1 MNSLNMTEMP
11 ENTAFIIGNGASR
24 KSFDLMILRGK
35 GTVFGC
41 NALYR
46 DFSFSA
52 PKYVLPDYLIAID
65 DAITTEIESSDFP
78 SSRVIIPP
86 EDEKWEP
93 VELHWGRSA
102 TEDWNP
108 ARPRSN
114 AGMNAILEAIKK
126 DFTWLY
132 IFGFDSLVVDKG
144 IALSNLYDG
153 TECYGYDTRA
163 NLQDTRN
170 RMTFLAWVI
179 ERNEDVNFTFCYP
192 KETIDSGVY
201 LPQADNVSV
210 LNFDRLMSI
219 L

>member
-1 MNSLNMTEMP
+1 MSP
-11 ENTAFIIGNGASR
+11 ENTAYIIGNGASR
-24 KSFDLMILRGK
+24 QPFDLMILRGK

-46 DFSFSA
+46 DFSFTS
-52 PKYVLPDYLIAID
+52 PKYVLPDFLIAID

-86 EDEKWEP
+86 ENEKWEP

-102 TEDWNP
+102 TKDWNP

-126 DFTWLY
+126 GYGDLY
-132 IFGFDSLVVDKG
+132 ILGFDSLVVDNKV
-144 IALSNLYDG
+144 ALSNLYDG
-153 TECYGYDTRA
+153 TDCYGYDTRA

-170 RMTFLAWVI
+170 RMTFLGWVI
-179 ERNEDVNFTFCYP
+179 EKNPDTHFTFCYP
-192 KETIDSGVY
+192 KEMIDSGVY
-201 LPQADNVSV
+201 LPQAPNVSIS
-210 LNFDRLMSI
+210 NFDEMMSK

>member
-1 MNSLNMTEMP
+1 MMSP
-11 ENTAFIIGNGASR
+11 ENTAYIIGNGASR
-24 KSFDLMILRGK
+24 QPFDLMILRGK

-46 DFSFSA
+46 DFSSTS
-52 PKYVLPDYLIAID
+52 PKYVLPDFLVAID
-65 DAITTEIESSDFP
+65 EAITTEIESSDFP
-78 SSRVIIPP
+78 SKRVIIPP
-86 EDEKWEP
+86 ENEKWEP

-126 DFTWLY
+126 GYSDIY
-132 IFGFDSLVVDKG
+132 IFGFDSLVVDNKV
-144 IALSNLYDG
+144 ALSNLYDG
-153 TECYGYDTRA
+153 TDCYGYDTRA

-170 RMTFLAWVI
+170 RMTFLGWVI
-179 ERNEDVNFTFCYP
+179 EKNPDTHFTFCYP
-192 KETIDSGVY
+192 KDMIDSGVY
-201 LPQADNVSV
+201 LPQAPNVSIS
-210 LNFDRLMSI
+210 NFDEMMSK

>member
-1 MNSLNMTEMP
+1 MMSP
-11 ENTAFIIGNGASR
+11 ENTAYIIGNGASR
-24 KSFDLMILRGK
+24 QPFDLMILRGK

-46 DFSFSA
+46 DFSFTS
-52 PKYVLPDYLIAID
+52 PKYVLPDFLIAID

-86 EDEKWEP
+86 ENEKWEP

-102 TEDWNP
+102 TKDWNP

-126 DFTWLY
+126 GYSDLY
-132 IFGFDSLVVDKG
+132 IFGFDSLVVDNKV
-144 IALSNLYDG
+144 ALSNLYDG
-153 TECYGYDTRA
+153 TDCYGYDTRA

-170 RMTFLAWVI
+170 RMTFLGWVI
-179 ERNEDVNFTFCYP
+179 EKNPDTHFTFCYP
-192 KETIDSGVY
+192 KDMIDSGVY
-201 LPQADNVSV
+201 LPQAPNVSIS
-210 LNFDRLMSI
+210 NFDEMMSK